1 MRVMNLQRYQKK
13 RNFGS
18 TPEPK
23 GIKNPKNKYRNIFVI
38 QKHQSSHLH
47 YDFRI
52 DIDGV
57 LVSWAVPKGPSTD
70 PQKKHLAIHVED
82 HPLEYADFE
91 GKISEDQYGGGTVII
106 WDKGKYQNLR
116 EVKMSEALE
125 EGKIKIWLDG
135 KKIQGGYNLVRMN
148 KKKTK
153 QEEWLLI
160 KADDE
165 KADARRKP
173 TSRENK
179 SVKSNKTVNQIKQ
192 EYS

>member
-1 MRVMNLQRYQKK
+1 MNLQKYQQK
-13 RNFGS
+13 RKFDT
-18 TPEPK
+18 TPEPESEITK
-23 GIKNPKNKYRNIFVI
+23 KQRNEYKNIFVI
-38 QKHQSSHLH
+38 QKHESSNLH

-52 DIDGV
+52 DIGGV
-57 LVSWAVPKGPSTD
+57 LVSWAVPKGPSMD
-70 PQKKHLAIHVED
+70 PRKKHLAIRVED
-82 HPLEYADFE
+82 HPLEYAYFE
-91 GKISEDQYGGGTVII
+91 GKIPEEQYGGGIVIV
-106 WDKGKYQNLR
+106 WDQGKYQNQR

-173 TSRENK
+173 TSTQNK
-179 SVKSNKTVNQIKQ
+179 SVKSNKTMNQIKQ
-192 EYS
+192 EHQ

>member
-1 MRVMNLQRYQKK
+1 MNMQKYQKK

-23 GIKNPKNKYRNIFVI
+23 GMKNPKNKYRNIFVI
-38 QKHQSSHLH
+38 QKHESSHLH

-57 LVSWAVPKGPSTD
+57 LVSWAVPKGLSTD

-82 HPLEYADFE
+82 HPLEYANFE
-91 GKISEDQYGGGTVII
+91 GKIPEDQYGGGTVII
-106 WDKGKYQNLR
+106 WDQGKYQNLR
-116 EVKMSEALE
+116 EVKMSAALE

-148 KKKTK
+148 KKKSK

-179 SVKSNKTVNQIKQ
+179 SVKSNKTLDQIKQ

>member
-1 MRVMNLQRYQKK
+1 MNMQKYQKK

-23 GIKNPKNKYRNIFVI
+23 GMKNPKNKYRNIFVI
-38 QKHQSSHLH
+38 QKHESSHLH

-57 LVSWAVPKGPSTD
+57 LVSWAVPKGLSTD

-82 HPLEYADFE
+82 HPLEYANFE
-91 GKISEDQYGGGTVII
+91 GKIPEDQYGGGTVII
-106 WDKGKYQNLR
+106 WDQGKYQNLR

-148 KKKTK
+148 KKKSK

-179 SVKSNKTVNQIKQ
+179 SVKSNKTLDQIKQ